1 MKVGDVMY
9 TASADGNYSKY
20 TVTKVDFIRSF
31 IFFKHHYFEVKIDS
45 DRHIRKFR
53 SLGLYEKGLQLANK
67 FFSTDQLLEVNER
80 FIKED
85 QYLRGLYRE

>member
-45 DRHIRKFR
+45 DRHNQKRR
-53 SLGLYEKGLQLANK
+53 
-67 FFSTDQLLEVNER
+67 R
-80 FIKED
+80 
-85 QYLRGLYRE
+85 

>member
-9 TASADGNYSKY
+9 TINADGDYSKY

-45 DRHIRKFR
+45 NRHIRKFR
-53 SLGLYEKGLQLANK
+53 SLGVYENGLQLANK
-67 FFSTDQLLEVNER
+67 FFSTDQLLEKGEW

-85 QYLRGLYRE
+85 QYLKGLSRE